1 MDMMNRWPALSDL
14 HAPARRRI
22 PRIAWEYLDSGVGAE
37 QALMRNRDA
46 LAAIALTPRFLGGVP
61 APDISTTLF
70 GRVRTLPI
78 GTGPIGMSSLI
89 WPGSELMLARA
100 AHDAGGI
107 YCLSTVAG
115 ESIEA
120 VGDAAPGSWF
130 QLYTP
135 NDPAM
140 RRDLITRAK
149 AAKFEALIVTI
160 DVPVAS
166 RRERQR
172 RAGVG
177 MPPKIGPSM
186 IADFLMHPAWLLAT
200 LRRGAPTFEN
210 LKRYATPEELSNI
223 SVFVTARLSHG
234 VTPDLLA
241 EIRRDWDGPLLVKG
255 VLDPAEAEVALAAGV
270 DGIIVSNHGGR
281 QLDLAPAAIDML
293 PRVAETVAGRA
304 AVLMDSG
311 LRSGADIARALAL
324 GADAALL
331 GRPFLWA
338 CAAGGDAGARHAF
351 DVLADDLRNV
361 MHQLGCARPGD
372 LAARLTEKRAS

>member
-1 MDMMNRWPALSDL
+1 MNMMIRWPALGDL
-14 HAPARRRI
+14 RAPARRRI
-22 PRIAWEYLDSGVGAE
+22 PHIAWEYLDSGVGAE
-37 QALMRNRDA
+37 ESLARDRAALS
-46 LAAIALTPRFLGGVP
+46 AITLTPRFLGGAP

-70 GRVRTLPI
+70 GKDRKLPI
-78 GTGPIGMSSLI
+78 GVGPIGMSSLI

-100 AHDAGGI
+100 ARDAGGI
-107 YCLSTVAG
+107 YCLSTAAG

-135 NDPAM
+135 NDADM
-140 RRDLITRAK
+140 RRDLIARAR
-149 AAKFEALIVTI
+149 AAKFEALVVTI

-172 RAGVG
+172 RAGVA
-177 MPPKIGPSM
+177 MQPKIGPAM
-186 IADFLMHPAWLLAT
+186 IADFLMHPAWLAAT
-200 LRRGAPTFEN
+200 LRRGRPSFEN
-210 LKRYATPEELSNI
+210 LSRYASAEELSQL
-223 SVFVTARLSHG
+223 SAFVNARLSQS

-255 VLDPAEAEVALAAGV
+255 VLSPDEALVALAAGV
-270 DGIIVSNHGGR
+270 DGIVVSNHGGR
-281 QLDLAPAAIDML
+281 QLDPAPAAIDML
-293 PRVAETVAGRA
+293 PRVAEAVAGRA
-304 AVLMDSG
+304 AILMDSG

-324 GADAALL
+324 GADAVLL

-351 DVLADDLRNV
+351 TILQDDLRNV
-361 MHQLGCARPGD
+361 MHQLGCARPSD
-372 LAARLTEKRAS
+372 LPSRLTERPMA

>member
-1 MDMMNRWPALSDL
+1 MDMMNRWPALNDL
-14 HAPARRRI
+14 YAPARRRI

-37 QALMRNRDA
+37 QALARNLDA
-46 LAAIALTPRFLGGVP
+46 LAAIPMTPKFLGDAP
-61 APDISTTLF
+61 TPDISSTLF
-70 GRVRTLPI
+70 GKTRALPF

-100 AHDAGGI
+100 ARDAGAI

-135 NDPAM
+135 NDPTM
-140 RRDLITRAK
+140 RRDLIARAK
-149 AAKFEALIVTI
+149 AANFEALIVTI

-223 SVFVTARLSHG
+223 SVFVNARLSHG
-234 VTPDLLA
+234 VTPQLLA
-241 EIRRDWDGPLLVKG
+241 EIRRDWDGPLMVKG

-293 PRVAETVAGRA
+293 PRIAETVAGRA
-304 AVLMDSG
+304 AILMDSG

-351 DVLADDLRNV
+351 DILADDLRNV
-361 MHQLGCARPGD
+361 MHQLGCATPAD
-372 LAARLTEKRAS
+372 LASRLTERPGR